1 MADQSPSV
9 ATESVQQAVYQT
21 VQAVQVEPAVQRQ
34 PVVISSGNR
43 PNTNAKMVRAEKSA
57 AAATPAVARG
67 SKQAKVAKANKAS
80 DSWIIQLG
88 AYKTKTT
95 AQKILREASQHLR
108 QVVPS
113 NKRPTLAKINRDG
126 VKLFQVRLT
135 GLDRSDAVDACG
147 VLSQQDISCKAVRSE
162 A

>member
-1 MADQSPSV
+1 M
-9 ATESVQQAVYQT
+9 QQAVYQT

-95 AQKILREASQHLR
+95 AQKILREAASICAKWCPATNAQPWPRLIAM
-108 QVVPS
+108 VS
-113 NKRPTLAKINRDG
+113 NCSKCA
-126 VKLFQVRLT
+126 
-135 GLDRSDAVDACG
+135 
-147 VLSQQDISCKAVRSE
+147 
-162 A
+162 